1 MNATRDIS
9 FVIKICGVTNEED
22 AQLAIEAGANALGF
36 NFYQGSPRYITPAR
50 AREIVQ
56 AVQTPFWKVGV
67 FVNATETELARA
79 AAQTALD
86 VVQLHGDHCPAHS
99 LGPYRIWR
107 SIGANDATN
116 WENACAEARS
126 AKAGSVA
133 RSVEAYV
140 LDTPSSHFGG
150 SGKCFDWSLA
160 AAFAYRK
167 IIAGGLD
174 ATNVADAI
182 RTAQPWG
189 VDACSRLE
197 TSPGKKDGQR
207 VRDFVHAAL
216 ATRPKEI
223 PL

>member
-36 NFYQGSPRYITPAR
+36 NFYRGSPRYITPAR

-56 AVQTPFWKVGV
+56 VVQTPFWKVGV
-67 FVNATETELARA
+67 FVNATETELAKA
-79 AAQTALD
+79 AAQVPLD
-86 VVQLHGDHCPAHS
+86 VVQLHGDNCPADFS
-99 LGPYRIWR
+99 GSYRIWR

-116 WENACAEARS
+116 WKNACAKAES
-126 AKAGSVA
+126 AET

-189 VDACSRLE
+189 VDACSLLE
-197 TSPGKKDGQR
+197 TNPGKKDGQR

>member
-1 MNATRDIS
+1 MNATEDIS

-36 NFYQGSPRYITPAR
+36 NFYRGSPRYVTPAR

-56 AVQTPFWKVGV
+56 TMQTPFWKVGV
-67 FVNATETELARA
+67 FVNTTETELAKA
-79 AAQTALD
+79 AAQVSLD
-86 VVQLHGDHCPAHS
+86 VVQLHGDNCPADS
-99 LGPYRIWR
+99 LGSYRIWR
-107 SIGANDATN
+107 SIGANDATD
-116 WENACAEARS
+116 WENACAE
-126 AKAGSVA
+126 A

-207 VRDFVHAAL
+207 VRDFVRTAL
-216 ATRPKEI
+216 AARQKEI
-223 PL
+223 PQ

>member
-1 MNATRDIS
+1 MNAPRDIS

-22 AQLAIEAGANALGF
+22 AQLAVEAGANALGF
-36 NFYQGSPRYITPAR
+36 NFYRRSPRYVTPAR

-67 FVNATETELARA
+67 FVNATETELAKA
-79 AAQTALD
+79 AAQVPLD
-86 VVQLHGDHCPAHS
+86 IVQLHGGNCPAHA
-99 LGPYRIWR
+99 LAPYRIWR

-116 WENACAEARS
+116 WENASAEAR
-126 AKAGSVA
+126 G
-133 RSVEAYV
+133 VEAYV

-174 ATNVADAI
+174 ATNVANAI